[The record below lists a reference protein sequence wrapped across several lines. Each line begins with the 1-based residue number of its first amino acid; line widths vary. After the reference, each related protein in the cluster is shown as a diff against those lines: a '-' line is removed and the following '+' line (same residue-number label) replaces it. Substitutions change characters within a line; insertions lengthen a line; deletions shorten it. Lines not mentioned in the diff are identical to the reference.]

1 MLNSRRN
8 KEQILKTASS
18 DFVKDNIESGAFD
31 AFGKLDKNTIA
42 DYCERFPKYKEL
54 FLKVNQDLIYQSLML
69 TFAQL
74 QRTKMLHYFQLIM
87 ESDDVEEII
96 FAEAALY
103 RMLKEAFEQKQID
116 TLHQPNTNA
125 EVYEEL
131 MNEIMD
137 GKSERYA
144 DMDYTE
150 LWEKL
155 NKSIIRYSVECIDR
169 NIFDLLDIVSL
180 EELLDDDRFELKVV
194 SKDEAE
200 ENQDNG
206 IAEK

>member
-8 KEQILKTASS
+8 KEYLLKTASG
-18 DFVKDNIESGAFD
+18 DLVKKNIESGTFD
-31 AFGKLDKNTIA
+31 AFGLDKNTIA
-42 DYCERFPKYKEL
+42 DYCVRFPQYKEL
-54 FLKVNQDLIYQSLML
+54 FLKVNQDLITQSLKL

-74 QRTKMLHYFQLIM
+74 QRTKMIHYFQTLM

-96 FAEAALY
+96 YAEAALY

-116 TLHQPNTNA
+116 TLHQPSTDA
-125 EVYEEL
+125 DVFEDL
-131 MNEIMD
+131 KDEILD
-137 GKSERYA
+137 GKAKKYT

-155 NKSIIRYSVECIDR
+155 NKSIMRYSIEAIDR

-180 EELLDDDRFELKVV
+180 EELLDDDRYKLEVV
-194 SKDEAE
+194 SKDED
-200 ENQDNG
+200 NQDNG
-206 IAEK
+206 IAEE